1 MKKELEG
8 EELDKAISSL
18 YSLAETWG
26 VDVVQSVILEHD
38 LKPQNIQDFERL
50 EQLIESYAVKKMNEI
65 LQSMEKT
72 KNNEEN
78 RPT

>member
-1 MKKELEG
+1 MKKELGG

-18 YSLAETWG
+18 YSLTETWG

-50 EQLIESYAVKKMNEI
+50 KQLIKSYAVKKMDEI